1 LDGEDAFNVIQIDG
15 VEGLSQREVADA
27 VAEVIPE
34 GTEAV
39 TGDEVAQESKDLFD
53 QLLGFLNT
61 FLLVFAA
68 IALVVGTF
76 LIVNTFSILVAQ
88 RSREL
93 ALLRALGASRRQIG
107 RSVLIEACVVGL
119 VGSTVGLGL
128 GFGLALLLKVLFSNV
143 GLDLSGTA
151 LVFQPR
157 TVVVSYVVGVLV
169 TMLAAWVPARR
180 AGRVPPIAAMRDEV
194 AMPESSLRWRLALA
208 LLFGLAGAGAV
219 AAGLWLDVPRP
230 VIWVG
235 LGIFGVLMAVAL
247 GSPLIAAPVLAVFGV
262 LYRAVFGAVGLLA
275 AQN

>member
-1 LDGEDAFNVIQIDG
+1 GLAGATLVVFDDASAQRYFLDGEDAFNVIQIDG

-93 ALLRALGASRRQIG
+93 ALLRALGASR
-107 RSVLIEACVVGL
+107 
-119 VGSTVGLGL
+119 
-128 GFGLALLLKVLFSNV
+128 
-143 GLDLSGTA
+143 
-151 LVFQPR
+151 
-157 TVVVSYVVGVLV
+157 
-169 TMLAAWVPARR
+169 
-180 AGRVPPIAAMRDEV
+180 
-194 AMPESSLRWRLALA
+194 
-208 LLFGLAGAGAV
+208 
-219 AAGLWLDVPRP
+219 
-230 VIWVG
+230 
-235 LGIFGVLMAVAL
+235 
-247 GSPLIAAPVLAVFGV
+247 
-262 LYRAVFGAVGLLA
+262 
-275 AQN
+275 